1 MHTCSHDANSLVFP
15 VHKADTGDLLSDL
28 LLLLPWALTGGRPAV
43 SLLAAGSSDPPS
55 SLNSLITQKLF
66 WTSLWFIW
74 QRHVQMILWKWEEHL
89 HVCKLIPATEAV
101 LNEADASCSVY
112 LVLSPFFS
120 FSFTSSPAAHM
131 AAPPWARF
139 LSHFHFYIVGSLSY
153 STVKFL

>member
-15 VHKADTGDLLSDL
+15 VHKADTGNLLSDL

-66 WTSLWFIW
+66 WTSLWLIW

-101 LNEADASCSVY
+101 LNEAEALPPVVCIWSC
-112 LVLSPFFS
+112 LLFFFS
-120 FSFTSSPAAHM
+120 LTSSPAAHM

-139 LSHFHFYIVGSLSY
+139 LSHFHF
-153 STVKFL
+153 

>member
-66 WTSLWFIW
+66 WTCLWLIW

-112 LVLSPFFS
+112 LVLSSFF
-120 FSFTSSPAAHM
+120 P
-131 AAPPWARF
+131 
-139 LSHFHFYIVGSLSY
+139 SLSPHPQQLTWLPLPEPGFCLIFTFILWGLY
-153 STVKFL
+153 LTAQ